1 MKYYAFLNEEKNLE
15 SVKNAAEA
23 IIDIAENIQVKK
35 TRNSGFAVL
44 LFESDLSISEIKTL
58 LCKGDWII
66 EERL

>member
-15 SVKNAAEA
+15 SVKNAADA
-23 IIDIAENIQVKK
+23 IIGIAEGIQVKK
-35 TRNSGFAVL
+35 TRNDFAVL
-44 LFESDLSISEIKTL
+44 LFESGLSISEIKPL